1 MKKLIFSIVII
12 GIIFMTSGCFK
23 RDDLEGAT
31 VYTTIYPIKYIVQEL
46 YGENSIVKS
55 IYPKGVDVLEY
66 PISDKKIKDSAKE
79 SELFIY
85 NGLSNEK
92 EMAVKFLNNNKKIRI
107 IDASQGLKIA
117 GSVEELWLSP
127 SNYLMLALNVKNGLK
142 EYIDNTY
149 IHQEIEE
156 NYNELKS
163 DISLLEAELKV
174 IADNAKSNTIV
185 VTNDS
190 LLFLSKYG
198 FDVISIDNNVNEVS
212 DATKTQVKKLIS
224 DKKLSYIFRQENT
237 KETELLRDLIVNT
250 KVEVVILDVIT
261 NLKEDQDE
269 NTTNYITVM
278 RENAEKIRNSLY
290 EK

>member
-269 NTTNYITVM
+269 NTTNYIAVM

>member
-224 DKKLSYIFRQENT
+224 DKKISYIFRQENT

-269 NTTNYITVM
+269 NTTNYIAVM

>member
-224 DKKLSYIFRQENT
+224 DKKISYIFRQENT

-269 NTTNYITVM
+269 NTTNYMAVM

>member
-12 GIIFMTSGCFK
+12 GIIFMSSGCFK

-269 NTTNYITVM
+269 NTTNYIAVM